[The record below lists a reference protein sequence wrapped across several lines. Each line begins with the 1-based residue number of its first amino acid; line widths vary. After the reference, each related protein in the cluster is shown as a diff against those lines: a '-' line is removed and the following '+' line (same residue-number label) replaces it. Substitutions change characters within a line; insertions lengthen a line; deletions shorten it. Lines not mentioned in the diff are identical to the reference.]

1 MAAATQACLCV
12 LFIVQM
18 NIRMKRYYF
27 ILFALC
33 LSLALSLF
41 SACSKGADEIAPD
54 QAEWTLKVSL
64 SDMQNGISAAAIA
77 SSVQNGISSA
87 AIASSAQNG
96 TSAQNSAS
104 SAQNG
109 ASAPRKIS
117 YSGTFGEHSEFE
129 TGDSFGL
136 FVLDENN
143 VIKFKNLKVYCS
155 GFDNKGES
163 VWSIYKDLA
172 GDGES
177 SNYPISEILSSGS
190 LYYAYYPYEEGLKT
204 IATLDELKNL
214 VTDHMNKL
222 PMDQSDSYTKYDLL
236 VASNIS
242 DCKYGEILLEGKNV
256 RINLAH
262 TMSMLRYLLPKG
274 SIKYDY
280 FFGGEDFTPN
290 LFSTA
295 GDAEEYRFIFKPG
308 QILDI
313 CIKYVNN
320 HKLYKI
326 ETGNLKNLYA
336 VITEAGHSYFLDRN
350 FPLIPYEVAID
361 MGTSV
366 MWSPFNLGVEREI
379 SATAANAMDYIG
391 KPVMWG
397 ANQYSDNF
405 GAKAYGIYCSQFTT
419 GTPPNNLPVNYNIS
433 GNTIY
438 DAASNM
444 WGGAWRIPTS
454 EEWEKLFEACNYSI
468 EDGKITFTR
477 KSTGNSITL
486 KYAGYYDSDTP
497 TATNTGYYWSATSSD
512 ADSNKSIAT
521 QFAAT
526 NTAPKLHPT
535 ANRYT
540 GLPVRPV
547 YSK

>member
-1 MAAATQACLCV
+1 
-12 LFIVQM
+12 
-18 NIRMKRYYF
+18 MKRYYF

-41 SACSKGADEIAPD
+41 SACSKEADEIAPD
-54 QAEWTLKVSL
+54 QAEWTLTVSL
-64 SDMQNGISAAAIA
+64 SDMQNGA
-77 SSVQNGISSA
+77 
-87 AIASSAQNG
+87 
-96 TSAQNSAS
+96 SAS
-104 SAQNG
+104 T
-109 ASAPRKIS
+109 KIS

-136 FVLDENN
+136 FVLDDKNE
-143 VIKFKNLKVYCS
+143 IKFGNRKVYCS
-155 GFDNKGES
+155 GFDNNGES
-163 VWSIYKDLA
+163 VWSIYKDLDV
-172 GDGES
+172 DGES

-190 LYYAYYPYEEGLKT
+190 LYYAYYPYKEGLETT
-204 IATLDELKNL
+204 ITTLEQLKNL
-214 VTDHMNKL
+214 VPDHMNNL

-242 DCKYGEILLEGKNV
+242 GCEYGEIHLEGKNV
-256 RINLAH
+256 RITLAH
-262 TMSMLRYLLPKG
+262 TMSLLRYLLPKG

-280 FFGGEDFTPN
+280 FFGGKDFTPN

-295 GDAEEYRFIFKPG
+295 GDKEEYRFIFKPG

-320 HKLYKI
+320 NKLYKI

-336 VITEAGHSYFLDRN
+336 IVSKAGYSYFLDRN

-379 SATAANAMDYIG
+379 TANAANAMDYIG

-405 GAKAYGIYCSQFTT
+405 GANAYGIYCSRFTT
-419 GTPPNNLPVNYNIS
+419 STPPNKLPKDSNIS
-433 GNTIY
+433 GNSIY

-444 WGGAWRIPTS
+444 WGGEWRIPTS
-454 EEWEKLFEACNYSI
+454 AEWEELFSACNYSI
-468 EDGKITFTR
+468 ADGKITFTN
-477 KSTGNSITL
+477 KKTGKTITL
-486 KYAGYYDSDTP
+486 KYAGYYDSATP

-512 ADSNKSIAT
+512 ADSTKSIAT

-535 ANRYT
+535 ANRFT

-547 YSK
+547 YSKNH

>member
-27 ILFALC
+27 IFFALC

-41 SACSKGADEIAPD
+41 SACSKEADEIAPD

-64 SDMQNGISAAAIA
+64 SDMQNGISAAAI
-77 SSVQNGISSA
+77 
-87 AIASSAQNG
+87 
-96 TSAQNSAS
+96 AS

-136 FVLDENN
+136 FVLDKNN
-143 VIKFKNLKVYCS
+143 EIKHTNLKVYCS
-155 GFDNKGES
+155 GFDNKGKS

-172 GDGES
+172 GDGGS

-214 VTDHMNKL
+214 VPDHMNNL

-236 VASNIS
+236 VASNIAG
-242 DCKYGEILLEGKNV
+242 CEYGEIHLEGKNV
-256 RINLAH
+256 RITLAH

-290 LFSTA
+290 LFSTV
-295 GDAEEYRFIFKPG
+295 GDKEEYRFIFKPG

-320 HKLYKI
+320 NKLYKI

-336 VITEAGHSYFLDRN
+336 IITKAGYSYFLDRD

-405 GAKAYGIYCSQFTT
+405 GANAYGIYCSRFTT
-419 GTPPNNLPVNYNIS
+419 STPPNKLPKDSNIS
-433 GNTIY
+433 GNSIY

-454 EEWEKLFEACNYSI
+454 AEWEELFSACNYSI
-468 EDGKITFTR
+468 ADGKITFTN
-477 KSTGNSITL
+477 KKTGKTITL

-497 TATNTGYYWSATSSD
+497 TATNTGYYWSATSS
-512 ADSNKSIAT
+512 ATDSTKAIAIS
-521 QFAAT
+521 FGAA
-526 NTAPKLHPT
+526 NTAPILHPT

-547 YSK
+547 YSKNH

>member
-64 SDMQNGISAAAIA
+64 SDMQNG
-77 SSVQNGISSA
+77 
-87 AIASSAQNG
+87 
-96 TSAQNSAS
+96 
-104 SAQNG
+104 

-136 FVLDENN
+136 FVLYKNNENY

-155 GFDNKGES
+155 GFDNKGNS
-163 VWSIYKDLA
+163 VWSIYKPLDRD
-172 GDGES
+172 GESSNGES
-177 SNYPISEILSSGS
+177 SNYPIYEILSSGS

-214 VTDHMNKL
+214 VPAHMNNL

-242 DCKYGEILLEGKNV
+242 GCEYGEIHLEGKNV
-256 RINLAH
+256 RITLAH

-280 FFGGEDFTPN
+280 FFGGKDFTPN

-379 SATAANAMDYIG
+379 SATAANAMDYKG

-405 GAKAYGIYCSQFTT
+405 GANAYGIYCSRFTT
-419 GTPPNNLPVNYNIS
+419 STPPNKLPKDSNIS
-433 GNTIY
+433 GNSIY

-444 WGGAWRIPTS
+444 WGGEWRIPTS
-454 EEWEKLFEACNYSI
+454 AEWEELFSACNYSI
-468 EDGKITFTR
+468 ADGKITFTS
-477 KSTGNSITL
+477 KSTGKTITL

-497 TATNTGYYWSATSSD
+497 TATNTGYYWSATSS
-512 ADSNKSIAT
+512 ATDSTKAIAIS
-521 QFAAT
+521 FGAA
-526 NTAPKLHPT
+526 NTAPILHPT

>member
-1 MAAATQACLCV
+1 
-12 LFIVQM
+12 M
-18 NIRMKRYYF
+18 NIRMKRYNF
-27 ILFALC
+27 IFFALC

-41 SACSKGADEIAPD
+41 SACSKEADEITPD
-54 QAEWTLKVSL
+54 QAEWALKVSL

-77 SSVQNGISSA
+77 ASA
-87 AIASSAQNG
+87 H
-96 TSAQNSAS
+96 NSAS
-104 SAQNG
+104 V
-109 ASAPRKIS
+109 PRKIS

-129 TGDSFGL
+129 TGDFFGL

-143 VIKFKNLKVYCS
+143 VIKFGNLKLYCS

-163 VWSIYKDLA
+163 VWSIYKPLDRD
-172 GDGES
+172 GESSNGES

-190 LYYAYYPYEEGLKT
+190 LYYAYYPYKEGLETT
-204 IATLDELKNL
+204 ITTLEALKNM
-214 VTDHMNKL
+214 VPAHMNNL

-256 RINLAH
+256 RITLAH

-280 FFGGEDFTPN
+280 FFGGKDFTPN

-295 GDAEEYRFIFKPG
+295 GDKEEYRFIFKPG

-320 HKLYKI
+320 NKLYKI

-336 VITEAGHSYFLDRN
+336 IITKAGYSYFLDRN

-379 SATAANAMDYIG
+379 SATAANAMDYEG

-405 GAKAYGIYCSQFTT
+405 GANAYGIYCSQFTT
-419 GTPPNNLPVNYNIS
+419 GTPPNKLPKDSNIS
-433 GNTIY
+433 GNSIY

-454 EEWEKLFEACNYSI
+454 AEWEELFSACTYSI
-468 EDGKITFTR
+468 ADGKITFTS
-477 KSTGNSITL
+477 KSTGKTITL

-497 TATNTGYYWSATSSD
+497 TATNTGYYWSATSS
-512 ADSNKSIAT
+512 ATDSTKSIAT

>member
-12 LFIVQM
+12 LFTVQM
-18 NIRMKRYYF
+18 NIRMKRYNF

-33 LSLALSLF
+33 LSLSLALSLF
-41 SACSKGADEIAPD
+41 SACSKEADEIAPD
-54 QAEWTLKVSL
+54 EAEWTLKVSL

-77 SSVQNGISSA
+77 SSAQNGISSA

-96 TSAQNSAS
+96 
-104 SAQNG
+104 
-109 ASAPRKIS
+109 ASAPRKIA

-143 VIKFKNLKVYCS
+143 EIKHTNLKVYCS
-155 GFDNKGES
+155 GFDNNGVS
-163 VWSIYKDLA
+163 VWSIYKPL
-172 GDGES
+172 GDGGS

-190 LYYAYYPYEEGLKT
+190 LYYAYYPYEKGLDT
-204 IATLDELKNL
+204 IATLDQLKNM
-214 VTDHMNKL
+214 VPAHMNNL

-242 DCKYGEILLEGKNV
+242 DCEYGDIHLEEKNV
-256 RINLAH
+256 HITLAH

-308 QILDI
+308 DTLDI

-336 VITEAGHSYFLDRN
+336 IVSKAGHSYFLDK
-350 FPLIPYEVAID
+350 
-361 MGTSV
+361 
-366 MWSPFNLGVEREI
+366 I
-379 SATAANAMDYIG
+379 SLLFLM
-391 KPVMWG
+391 
-397 ANQYSDNF
+397 
-405 GAKAYGIYCSQFTT
+405 
-419 GTPPNNLPVNYNIS
+419 
-433 GNTIY
+433 
-438 DAASNM
+438 
-444 WGGAWRIPTS
+444 
-454 EEWEKLFEACNYSI
+454 KL
-468 EDGKITFTR
+468 
-477 KSTGNSITL
+477 
-486 KYAGYYDSDTP
+486 
-497 TATNTGYYWSATSSD
+497 
-512 ADSNKSIAT
+512 
-521 QFAAT
+521 Q
-526 NTAPKLHPT
+526 
-535 ANRYT
+535 
-540 GLPVRPV
+540 
-547 YSK
+547 

>member
-1 MAAATQACLCV
+1 
-12 LFIVQM
+12 
-18 NIRMKRYYF
+18 MKRYYF

-41 SACSKGADEIAPD
+41 SACSKEVDEIAPD

-64 SDMQNGISAAAIA
+64 SDMQNG
-77 SSVQNGISSA
+77 
-87 AIASSAQNG
+87 
-96 TSAQNSAS
+96 TSA
-104 SAQNG
+104 
-109 ASAPRKIS
+109 PTKIS

-136 FVLDENN
+136 FVLYKNNENKV

-155 GFDNKGES
+155 GFDNKGKS
-163 VWSIYKDLA
+163 VWSIYKPL
-172 GDGES
+172 GGNGESPNGES

-190 LYYAYYPYEEGLKT
+190 LYYAYYPYKEGLETT
-204 IATLDELKNL
+204 ITTLEALKNM
-214 VTDHMNKL
+214 VPAHMNNL

-256 RINLAH
+256 RVTLAH

-280 FFGGEDFTPN
+280 FFGGKDFTPN

-295 GDAEEYRFIFKPG
+295 GDKEEYRFIFKPG

-320 HKLYKI
+320 NKLYKI

-336 VITEAGHSYFLDRN
+336 IITKAGYSYFLDRN

-379 SATAANAMDYIG
+379 SANAENAMDYIG

-405 GAKAYGIYCSQFTT
+405 GANAYGIYCSQFTT
-419 GTPPNNLPVNYNIS
+419 STPPNKLPKDSNIS
-433 GNTIY
+433 GNSIY

-444 WGGAWRIPTS
+444 WGGEWRIPTS
-454 EEWEKLFEACNYSI
+454 AEWEELFSACTYSI
-468 EDGKITFTR
+468 ADGKITFTS
-477 KSTGNSITL
+477 KSTGKTITL
-486 KYAGYYDSDTP
+486 KYAGYYDSATP
-497 TATNTGYYWSATSSD
+497 TATNTGYYWSATSN
-512 ADSNKSIAT
+512 ATDSTKSIAT

-526 NTAPKLHPT
+526 NTAPKLHTT

-547 YSK
+547 YSKNH

>member
-1 MAAATQACLCV
+1 MAAATQVCLCV
-12 LFIVQM
+12 LFTVQM

-27 ILFALC
+27 IFFAVC

-41 SACSKGADEIAPD
+41 SACSKEADEIAPD

-64 SDMQNGISAAAIA
+64 SDMQNGISAT
-77 SSVQNGISSA
+77 
-87 AIASSAQNG
+87 AIASSAHNG
-96 TSAQNSAS
+96 T
-104 SAQNG
+104 
-109 ASAPRKIS
+109 SAPRKIS

-143 VIKFKNLKVYCS
+143 VIFKNLKVYCS
-155 GFDNKGES
+155 GFDNKGKS

-214 VTDHMNKL
+214 VPDHMNKL

-256 RINLAH
+256 RITLAH

-405 GAKAYGIYCSQFTT
+405 GANAYGIYCSRFTT
-419 GTPPNNLPVNYNIS
+419 STPPNKLPKDSNIS
-433 GNTIY
+433 GNSIY

-454 EEWEKLFEACNYSI
+454 AEWEELFSACNYSI
-468 EDGKITFTR
+468 ADGKITFTN
-477 KSTGNSITL
+477 KKTGNTITL

-497 TATNTGYYWSATSSD
+497 TATNTGYYWSATSS
-512 ADSNKSIAT
+512 ATDSTKAIAIS
-521 QFAAT
+521 FGAA
-526 NTAPKLHPT
+526 NTAPILHPT

>member
-41 SACSKGADEIAPD
+41 SACSKEADEIAPD

-64 SDMQNGISAAAIA
+64 SDMQNG
-77 SSVQNGISSA
+77 
-87 AIASSAQNG
+87 
-96 TSAQNSAS
+96 
-104 SAQNG
+104 
-109 ASAPRKIS
+109 ASAPTKIL

-155 GFDNKGES
+155 GFDNNGES

-177 SNYPISEILSSGS
+177 SNYPISDILSSDS
-190 LYYAYYPYEEGLKT
+190 LYYAYYPYKEGLETT
-204 IATLDELKNL
+204 ITTLEQVKNL
-214 VTDHMNKL
+214 VPDHMNNL

-242 DCKYGEILLEGKNV
+242 DCEYGEIHLEGKNV
-256 RINLAH
+256 RITLAH

-290 LFSTA
+290 LFSTV
-295 GDAEEYRFIFKPG
+295 GDKEEYRFIFKPG

-320 HKLYKI
+320 NKLYKI

-336 VITEAGHSYFLDRN
+336 IITKAGYSYFLDRN

-405 GAKAYGIYCSQFTT
+405 GANAYGIYCSQFTT
-419 GTPPNNLPVNYNIS
+419 STPPNKLPKDSNIS
-433 GNTIY
+433 GNSIY

-444 WGGAWRIPTS
+444 WGGEWRIPTS
-454 EEWEKLFEACNYSI
+454 AEWEELFSACTYSI
-468 EDGKITFTR
+468 ADGKITFTS
-477 KSTGNSITL
+477 KSTGKTITL
-486 KYAGYYDSDTP
+486 KYAGYYDSASP
-497 TATNTGYYWSATSSD
+497 TATNTGYYWSATSS
-512 ADSNKSIAT
+512 ATDSTKSIAT
-521 QFAAT
+521 QFVAT

-535 ANRYT
+535 ANRFT

>member
-1 MAAATQACLCV
+1 MAAARRACLWV

-27 ILFALC
+27 IFFALC
-33 LSLALSLF
+33 LSLALSTF
-41 SACSKGADEIAPD
+41 SACSKEADEIAPD

-64 SDMQNGISAAAIA
+64 SDMQNGISAT
-77 SSVQNGISSA
+77 
-87 AIASSAQNG
+87 AIASSAHNG
-96 TSAQNSAS
+96 TSAAAIVS

-109 ASAPRKIS
+109 ASATRKIS

-155 GFDNKGES
+155 GFDNKGKS
-163 VWSIYKDLA
+163 VWSIYKPL
-172 GDGES
+172 GGNGESPNGESPNGES

-190 LYYAYYPYEEGLKT
+190 LYYAYYPYKEGLETT
-204 IATLDELKNL
+204 ITTLEALKNM
-214 VTDHMNKL
+214 VPAHMNNL

-242 DCKYGEILLEGKNV
+242 GCEYGYIYLEGKKV
-256 RINLAH
+256 HITLAH

-280 FFGGEDFTPN
+280 FFGGKDFTPN

-336 VITEAGHSYFLDRN
+336 IVSKAGHSYFLDRD

-366 MWSPFNLGVEREI
+366 M
-379 SATAANAMDYIG
+379 
-391 KPVMWG
+391 
-397 ANQYSDNF
+397 
-405 GAKAYGIYCSQFTT
+405 
-419 GTPPNNLPVNYNIS
+419 
-433 GNTIY
+433 
-438 DAASNM
+438 
-444 WGGAWRIPTS
+444 
-454 EEWEKLFEACNYSI
+454 
-468 EDGKITFTR
+468 
-477 KSTGNSITL
+477 
-486 KYAGYYDSDTP
+486 
-497 TATNTGYYWSATSSD
+497 
-512 ADSNKSIAT
+512 
-521 QFAAT
+521 
-526 NTAPKLHPT
+526 
-535 ANRYT
+535 
-540 GLPVRPV
+540 
-547 YSK
+547 

>member
-12 LFIVQM
+12 LFTVQM

-27 ILFALC
+27 IFFALC
-33 LSLALSLF
+33 LSLALSTF
-41 SACSKGADEIAPD
+41 SACSKKADEIGPE

-64 SDMQNGISAAAIA
+64 SDMQNG
-77 SSVQNGISSA
+77 
-87 AIASSAQNG
+87 
-96 TSAQNSAS
+96 
-104 SAQNG
+104 
-109 ASAPRKIS
+109 ASAPTKIS

-136 FVLDENN
+136 FVLYKKNENY

-155 GFDNKGES
+155 GFDNKGDS
-163 VWSIYKDLA
+163 VWSIYKPLDR
-172 GDGES
+172 DGES
-177 SNYPISEILSSGS
+177 SNYPIYEILSSGS
-190 LYYAYYPYEEGLKT
+190 LYYAYYPYKEGLETT
-204 IATLDELKNL
+204 ITTLEELKNM
-214 VTDHMNKL
+214 VPDHMNNL

-242 DCKYGEILLEGKNV
+242 DCKYGDIHLEGKNV
-256 RINLAH
+256 HITLAH

-274 SIKYDY
+274 SVKYDY

-295 GDAEEYRFIFKPG
+295 GDKEEYRFIFKPG
-308 QILDI
+308 DTLDI

-336 VITEAGHSYFLDRN
+336 IVSKAGHSYFLDRD

-361 MGTSV
+361 MGTTV

-379 SATAANAMDYIG
+379 SADSTNAMDYIG
-391 KPVMWG
+391 KPVLWG

-405 GAKAYGIYCSQFTT
+405 GANAYGIYCSQFTT
-419 GTPPNNLPVNYNIS
+419 STPPNKLPKDSNIS
-433 GNTIY
+433 GNSIY

-444 WGGAWRIPTS
+444 WGGRWRIPTS
-454 EEWEKLFEACNYSI
+454 KEWEDLFDACDYSI
-468 EDGKITFTR
+468 ADGKITFT
-477 KSTGNSITL
+477 STRTGKTITL
-486 KYAGYYDSDTP
+486 KYAGYYDSATP
-497 TATNTGYYWSATSSD
+497 SATNTGYYWSATSSATD
-512 ADSNKSIAT
+512 ATKSIAT

-526 NTAPKLHPT
+526 NTNTAVQLHPA

>member
-1 MAAATQACLCV
+1 MAAATQACLCAQ
-12 LFIVQM
+12 FTVQM

-41 SACSKGADEIAPD
+41 SACSKEADEIAPD

-64 SDMQNGISAAAIA
+64 SDMQNG
-77 SSVQNGISSA
+77 
-87 AIASSAQNG
+87 
-96 TSAQNSAS
+96 
-104 SAQNG
+104 
-109 ASAPRKIS
+109 ASAPTKIS

-136 FVLDENN
+136 FVLDDKNE
-143 VIKFKNLKVYCS
+143 IKHTNLKVYCS
-155 GFDNKGES
+155 GFDNKGKS
-163 VWSIYKDLA
+163 VWSIYKPLD
-172 GDGES
+172 GNGES

-190 LYYAYYPYEEGLKT
+190 LYYAYYPYKEGLETT
-204 IATLDELKNL
+204 ITTLEQLKKM
-214 VTDHMNKL
+214 VPDHMNNL

-242 DCKYGEILLEGKNV
+242 GCEYGEIHLEGKNV
-256 RINLAH
+256 RITLAH

-295 GDAEEYRFIFKPG
+295 GDKEEYRFIFKPG

-320 HKLYKI
+320 NKLYKI

-336 VITEAGHSYFLDRN
+336 IITKAGYSYFLDRN

-379 SATAANAMDYIG
+379 TANAANAMDYIG

-405 GAKAYGIYCSQFTT
+405 GANAYGIYCSRFTT
-419 GTPPNNLPVNYNIS
+419 STPPNKLPKDSNIS
-433 GNTIY
+433 GNSIY

-444 WGGAWRIPTS
+444 WGGEWRIPTS
-454 EEWEKLFEACNYSI
+454 AEWEELFSACTYSI
-468 EDGKITFTR
+468 ADGKITFTS
-477 KSTGNSITL
+477 KSTGKTITL

-497 TATNTGYYWSATSSD
+497 TATNTGYYWSATSS
-512 ADSNKSIAT
+512 ATDSTKAIAIS
-521 QFAAT
+521 FGAA
-526 NTAPKLHPT
+526 NTAPILHPT

-547 YSK
+547 YSKNH

>member
-1 MAAATQACLCV
+1 MLMAAATQACLCV
-12 LFIVQM
+12 LFTVQM

-41 SACSKGADEIAPD
+41 SACSKEADEIAPD

-64 SDMQNGISAAAIA
+64 SDMQNGISAAAI
-77 SSVQNGISSA
+77 
-87 AIASSAQNG
+87 
-96 TSAQNSAS
+96 AS

-136 FVLDENN
+136 FVLNEKNE
-143 VIKFKNLKVYCS
+143 IKHKNLKVYCS
-155 GFDNKGES
+155 GFDNKGKS

-172 GDGES
+172 GDGGS

-214 VTDHMNKL
+214 VPDHMNKL

-242 DCKYGEILLEGKNV
+242 GCEYGEIHLEGKNV
-256 RINLAH
+256 RITLAH

-280 FFGGEDFTPN
+280 FFGGKDFTPN

-336 VITEAGHSYFLDRN
+336 VITEAGHCYFLDRN

-366 MWSPFNLGVEREI
+366 LWSPFNLGVEREI
-379 SATAANAMDYIG
+379 SANAENAMDYIG

-405 GAKAYGIYCSQFTT
+405 GANAYGIYCSQFTT
-419 GTPPNNLPVNYNIS
+419 GTPPNNLPVNSNIS
-433 GNTIY
+433 GNSIY

-444 WGGAWRIPTS
+444 WGGRWRIPTS
-454 EEWEKLFEACNYSI
+454 EEWKELFEACNYSI
-468 EDGKITFTR
+468 ADGKITFT
-477 KSTGNSITL
+477 STRTGKTITL

-497 TATNTGYYWSATSSD
+497 TATNTGYYWSATSN
-512 ADSNKSIAT
+512 AKDSTKSIAT

-535 ANRYT
+535 ANRFT

-547 YSK
+547 YSKNH

>member
-1 MAAATQACLCV
+1 MAAATQVCLCV
-12 LFIVQM
+12 LFTVQM

-33 LSLALSLF
+33 LSLTHSLF
-41 SACSKGADEIAPD
+41 SACSKEADEIAPD

-64 SDMQNGISAAAIA
+64 SDMQNGA
-77 SSVQNGISSA
+77 SD
-87 AIASSAQNG
+87 
-96 TSAQNSAS
+96 
-104 SAQNG
+104 
-109 ASAPRKIS
+109 PRKIS

-155 GFDNKGES
+155 GFDNRGES

-172 GDGES
+172 GDGGS

-190 LYYAYYPYEEGLKT
+190 LYYAYYPYKEGLETT
-204 IATLDELKNL
+204 ITTLDQLKNL
-214 VTDHMNKL
+214 VPDHMNKL

-236 VASNIS
+236 VASNIAG
-242 DCKYGEILLEGKNV
+242 CEYGEIHLEGKNV
-256 RINLAH
+256 RITLAH

-280 FFGGEDFTPN
+280 FFGGKDFTPN

-295 GDAEEYRFIFKPG
+295 GDKEEYRFIFKPG

-320 HKLYKI
+320 NKLYKI

-336 VITEAGHSYFLDRN
+336 IITKAGYSYFLDRN

-405 GAKAYGIYCSQFTT
+405 GANAYGIYCSRFTT
-419 GTPPNNLPVNYNIS
+419 STPPNKLPKDSNIS
-433 GNTIY
+433 GNSIY

-454 EEWEKLFEACNYSI
+454 AEWEELFSACTYSI
-468 EDGKITFTR
+468 ADGKITFTS
-477 KSTGNSITL
+477 KSTGKTITL
-486 KYAGYYDSDTP
+486 KYAGYYDSATP
-497 TATNTGYYWSATSSD
+497 SATNTGYYWSATSSATD
-512 ADSNKSIAT
+512 ATKSIAT

-526 NTAPKLHPT
+526 NTNTAVQLHPA

>member
-1 MAAATQACLCV
+1 
-12 LFIVQM
+12 M

-33 LSLALSLF
+33 LSLTHSLF
-41 SACSKGADEIAPD
+41 SACSKEADEIAPD

-64 SDMQNGISAAAIA
+64 SDMQNGISSAAIA
-77 SSVQNGISSA
+77 SSAQNGISSA
-87 AIASSAQNG
+87 AIASFAQNG

-155 GFDNKGES
+155 GFDNKGKS
-163 VWSIYKDLA
+163 VWSIYKPLD
-172 GDGES
+172 GNGES

-214 VTDHMNKL
+214 VPAHMNDL

-242 DCKYGEILLEGKNV
+242 GCEYGDIHLEGKNV
-256 RINLAH
+256 RITLAH

-280 FFGGEDFTPN
+280 FFGGKDFTPN

-366 MWSPFNLGVEREI
+366 LWSPFNLGVEREI
-379 SATAANAMDYIG
+379 SANAENAMDYIG

-405 GAKAYGIYCSQFTT
+405 GANAYGIYCSRFTT
-419 GTPPNNLPVNYNIS
+419 STPPNKLPKDSNIS
-433 GNTIY
+433 GNSIY

-454 EEWEKLFEACNYSI
+454 AEWEELFSACTYSI
-468 EDGKITFTR
+468 ADGKITFTS
-477 KSTGNSITL
+477 KSTGKTITL

-497 TATNTGYYWSATSSD
+497 TATNTGYYWSATSS
-512 ADSNKSIAT
+512 ATDSTKAIAISFGQPIQRQYCIQLQTAT
-521 QFAAT
+521 QAY
-526 NTAPKLHPT
+526 P
-535 ANRYT
+535 
-540 GLPVRPV
+540 
-547 YSK
+547 

>member
-1 MAAATQACLCV
+1 
-12 LFIVQM
+12 M
-18 NIRMKRYYF
+18 NIRMKRYNF
-27 ILFALC
+27 IFFALS

-41 SACSKGADEIAPD
+41 SACSKEADEIAPD

-64 SDMQNGISAAAIA
+64 SDMQNG
-77 SSVQNGISSA
+77 
-87 AIASSAQNG
+87 
-96 TSAQNSAS
+96 
-104 SAQNG
+104 
-109 ASAPRKIS
+109 ASAPTKIS

-155 GFDNKGES
+155 GFDNKGKS
-163 VWSIYKDLA
+163 VWSIYKPL
-172 GDGES
+172 GGNGESSNGES

-190 LYYAYYPYEEGLKT
+190 LYYAYYPYKEGLETT
-204 IATLDELKNL
+204 ITTLDQLKNL

-242 DCKYGEILLEGKNV
+242 GCEYGVIHLEGKNV
-256 RINLAH
+256 RITLAH

-274 SIKYDY
+274 SVKYDY

-295 GDAEEYRFIFKPG
+295 GDKEEYRFIFKPG

-320 HKLYKI
+320 NKLYKI

-336 VITEAGHSYFLDRN
+336 IITKAGYSYFLDRN

-379 SATAANAMDYIG
+379 SATATNAMDYIG

-405 GAKAYGIYCSQFTT
+405 GANAYGIYCSQFTT
-419 GTPPNNLPVNYNIS
+419 GTPPNKLPKDSNIS
-433 GNTIY
+433 GNSIY

-444 WGGAWRIPTS
+444 WGGEWRIPTS
-454 EEWEKLFEACNYSI
+454 AEWEELFSACTYSI
-468 EDGKITFTR
+468 ADGKITFTSKR
-477 KSTGNSITL
+477 TGKTITL
-486 KYAGYYDSDTP
+486 KYAGYYDSATP
-497 TATNTGYYWSATSSD
+497 SATNTGYYWSATSS
-512 ADSNKSIAT
+512 ADPTKAIAT

-526 NTAPKLHPT
+526 NTNTAVQLHPA

>member
-1 MAAATQACLCV
+1 
-12 LFIVQM
+12 M

-41 SACSKGADEIAPD
+41 SACSKEADEIAPD

-104 SAQNG
+104 AATIASSAHNG
-109 ASAPRKIS
+109 TSAPRKIS

-155 GFDNKGES
+155 GFDNNGVS
-163 VWSIYKDLA
+163 VWSIYKPL
-172 GDGES
+172 GDGGS

-214 VTDHMNKL
+214 VPDHMNKL

-242 DCKYGEILLEGKNV
+242 GCEYGKILLEGKKV
-256 RINLAH
+256 HITLAH

-280 FFGGEDFTPN
+280 FFGGKDFTPN

-295 GDAEEYRFIFKPG
+295 GDKEEYRFIFKPG

-320 HKLYKI
+320 NKLYKI

-336 VITEAGHSYFLDRN
+336 IVSKAGYSYFLDRN

-379 SATAANAMDYIG
+379 TANAANAMDYIG

-405 GAKAYGIYCSQFTT
+405 GANAYGIYCSRFTT
-419 GTPPNNLPVNYNIS
+419 STPPNKLPKDSNIS
-433 GNTIY
+433 GNSIY

-454 EEWEKLFEACNYSI
+454 AEWEELFSACNYSI
-468 EDGKITFTR
+468 ADGKITFTS
-477 KSTGNSITL
+477 KSTGKTITL

-497 TATNTGYYWSATSSD
+497 TATNTGYYWSATSS
-512 ADSNKSIAT
+512 ATDSTKAIAIS
-521 QFAAT
+521 FGAA
-526 NTAPKLHPT
+526 NTAPILHPT

-547 YSK
+547 YSKNH

>member
-1 MAAATQACLCV
+1 MN
-12 LFIVQM
+12 
-18 NIRMKRYYF
+18 NIRMKRYNF
-27 ILFALC
+27 IFFALC
-33 LSLALSLF
+33 LSLSLALSLF
-41 SACSKGADEIAPD
+41 SACSKEADEIAPD

-64 SDMQNGISAAAIA
+64 SDMQNGISAAAI
-77 SSVQNGISSA
+77 
-87 AIASSAQNG
+87 
-96 TSAQNSAS
+96 AS

-136 FVLDENN
+136 FVLNEKNE
-143 VIKFKNLKVYCS
+143 IKHKNLKVYCS
-155 GFDNKGES
+155 GFDNKGKS
-163 VWSIYKDLA
+163 VWSIYKPLDRD
-172 GDGES
+172 GESSNGESPNGES
-177 SNYPISEILSSGS
+177 SNYPIYEILSSGS
-190 LYYAYYPYEEGLKT
+190 LYYAYYPYEEGLETT
-204 IATLDELKNL
+204 ITSLEQLKNL
-214 VTDHMNKL
+214 VPAHMNNL

-236 VASNIS
+236 VASNIE
-242 DCKYGEILLEGKNV
+242 DCKYGKIRLEGKEGKNV
-256 RINLAH
+256 CITLAH

-280 FFGGEDFTPN
+280 FFGGKDFTPN

-295 GDAEEYRFIFKPG
+295 GDKDEYRFIFKPD

-336 VITEAGHSYFLDRN
+336 IVSKAGHSYFLDRD

-405 GAKAYGIYCSQFTT
+405 GANAYGIYCSRFTT
-419 GTPPNNLPVNYNIS
+419 STPPNKLPKDSNIS
-433 GNTIY
+433 GNSIY

-454 EEWEKLFEACNYSI
+454 AEWEELFSACNYSI
-468 EDGKITFTR
+468 ADGKITFTN
-477 KSTGNSITL
+477 KKTGKTITL
-486 KYAGYYDSDTP
+486 KYAGYYDSATP
-497 TATNTGYYWSATSSD
+497 TATNTGYYWSATSS
-512 ADSNKSIAT
+512 ATDSTKAIAIS
-521 QFAAT
+521 FGAA
-526 NTAPKLHPT
+526 NTAPILHPT
-535 ANRYT
+535 ANRFT

-547 YSK
+547 YSKNH

>member
-1 MAAATQACLCV
+1 MAAATQVCLCV
-12 LFIVQM
+12 LFTVQM

-27 ILFALC
+27 ILFVLC

-41 SACSKGADEIAPD
+41 SACSKEAAEIAPD
-54 QAEWTLKVSL
+54 PAEWTLKVSL

-77 SSVQNGISSA
+77 SSAQNGISA
-87 AIASSAQNG
+87 ATI
-96 TSAQNSAS
+96 AS

-214 VTDHMNKL
+214 VPDHMNKL

-242 DCKYGEILLEGKNV
+242 GCEYGKILLEGKKV
-256 RINLAH
+256 HITLAH
-262 TMSMLRYLLPKG
+262 TMSLLRYLLPEG

-280 FFGGEDFTPN
+280 FFGGKDFTPN

-366 MWSPFNLGVEREI
+366 LWSPFNLGVEREI
-379 SATAANAMDYIG
+379 SANAENAMDYIG

-405 GAKAYGIYCSQFTT
+405 GANAYGIYCSQFTT
-419 GTPPNNLPVNYNIS
+419 GTPPNKLPKDSNIS
-433 GNTIY
+433 GNSIY

-454 EEWEKLFEACNYSI
+454 AEWEELFSACNYSI
-468 EDGKITFTR
+468 ADGKITFTST
-477 KSTGNSITL
+477 STGNSITL
-486 KYAGYYDSDTP
+486 KYAGYYDSATP
-497 TATNTGYYWSATSSD
+497 TATNTGYYWSATSS
-512 ADSNKSIAT
+512 ATDSTKSIAT

-535 ANRYT
+535 ANRFT

-547 YSK
+547 YSKNH

>member
-1 MAAATQACLCV
+1 
-12 LFIVQM
+12 M

-27 ILFALC
+27 IFFALC

-41 SACSKGADEIAPD
+41 SACSKEADEIAPD
-54 QAEWTLKVSL
+54 QAEWTLTVSL
-64 SDMQNGISAAAIA
+64 SDMQNG
-77 SSVQNGISSA
+77 
-87 AIASSAQNG
+87 
-96 TSAQNSAS
+96 
-104 SAQNG
+104 
-109 ASAPRKIS
+109 ASAPTKIS

-242 DCKYGEILLEGKNV
+242 DCKYGEILLEGKERKNV
-256 RINLAH
+256 RITLAH
-262 TMSMLRYLLPKG
+262 TMSLLRYLLPKG

-280 FFGGEDFTPN
+280 FFGGKDFTPN

-295 GDAEEYRFIFKPG
+295 GDKEEYRFIFKPG

-336 VITEAGHSYFLDRN
+336 VITEAGHSYFLDRD

-366 MWSPFNLGVEREI
+366 MWSPFNLGVEMEI

-405 GAKAYGIYCSQFTT
+405 GANAYGIYCSQFTT
-419 GTPPNNLPVNYNIS
+419 GTPPNNLPVNSNIS
-433 GNTIY
+433 GNSIY

-444 WGGAWRIPTS
+444 WGGRWRIPTS
-454 EEWEKLFEACNYSI
+454 KEWEELFEACNYSI
-468 EDGKITFTR
+468 ADGKITFT
-477 KSTGNSITL
+477 STRTGKTITL
-486 KYAGYYDSDTP
+486 KYAGYYDSATP
-497 TATNTGYYWSATSSD
+497 SATNTGYYWSATSSATD
-512 ADSNKSIAT
+512 ATKSIAT

>member
-1 MAAATQACLCV
+1 
-12 LFIVQM
+12 M

-41 SACSKGADEIAPD
+41 SACSKEADEIAPD

-77 SSVQNGISSA
+77 SSAQNSISAA
-87 AIASSAQNG
+87 AIAASAH
-96 TSAQNSAS
+96 NSAS
-104 SAQNG
+104 V
-109 ASAPRKIS
+109 PRKIS

-136 FVLDENN
+136 FVLYKNN
-143 VIKFKNLKVYCS
+143 ETKVVIKFKNLKVYCS
-155 GFDNKGES
+155 GFDNKGKS
-163 VWSIYKDLA
+163 VWSIYKPL
-172 GDGES
+172 GGNGESSNGES

-190 LYYAYYPYEEGLKT
+190 LYYAYYPYKEGLETT
-204 IATLDELKNL
+204 ITTLEALKNM
-214 VTDHMNKL
+214 VPAHMNNL

-256 RINLAH
+256 RITLAH

-280 FFGGEDFTPN
+280 FFGGKDFTPN

-295 GDAEEYRFIFKPG
+295 GDKEEYRFIFKPG

-320 HKLYKI
+320 NKLYKI

-336 VITEAGHSYFLDRN
+336 IITKAGYSYFLDRN

-379 SATAANAMDYIG
+379 TANAANAMDYIG

-405 GAKAYGIYCSQFTT
+405 GANAYGIYCSRFTT
-419 GTPPNNLPVNYNIS
+419 STPPNKLPKDSNIS
-433 GNTIY
+433 GNSIY

-454 EEWEKLFEACNYSI
+454 AEWEELFSACTYSI
-468 EDGKITFTR
+468 ADGKITFTS
-477 KSTGNSITL
+477 KSTGKTITL
-486 KYAGYYDSDTP
+486 KYAGYYDSATP
-497 TATNTGYYWSATSSD
+497 TATNTGYYWSATSN
-512 ADSNKSIAT
+512 ATDSTKSIAT

-526 NTAPKLHPT
+526 NTAPKLHTT

-547 YSK
+547 YSKNH

>member
-12 LFIVQM
+12 LFTVQM

-41 SACSKGADEIAPD
+41 SACSKEADEIAPD

-64 SDMQNGISAAAIA
+64 SDMQNGA
-77 SSVQNGISSA
+77 SD
-87 AIASSAQNG
+87 
-96 TSAQNSAS
+96 
-104 SAQNG
+104 
-109 ASAPRKIS
+109 PRKIS

-143 VIKFKNLKVYCS
+143 EIKHTNLKVYCS
-155 GFDNKGES
+155 GFDNNGVS
-163 VWSIYKDLA
+163 VWSIYKPL
-172 GDGES
+172 GDGGS

-190 LYYAYYPYEEGLKT
+190 LYYAYYPYKEGLETT
-204 IATLDELKNL
+204 ITTLEELKNM
-214 VTDHMNKL
+214 VPDHMNNL

-256 RINLAH
+256 RITLAH

-280 FFGGEDFTPN
+280 FFGGKDFTPN

-295 GDAEEYRFIFKPG
+295 GDKEEYRFIFKPG

-320 HKLYKI
+320 NKLYKI

-336 VITEAGHSYFLDRN
+336 IITKAGYSYFLDRN

-405 GAKAYGIYCSQFTT
+405 GANAYGIYCSRFTT
-419 GTPPNNLPVNYNIS
+419 STPPNKLPKDSNIS
-433 GNTIY
+433 GNSIY

-454 EEWEKLFEACNYSI
+454 AEWEELFSACNYSI
-468 EDGKITFTR
+468 ADGKITFTN
-477 KSTGNSITL
+477 KKTGKTITL

-497 TATNTGYYWSATSSD
+497 TATNTGYYWSATSS
-512 ADSNKSIAT
+512 ATDSTKAIAIS
-521 QFAAT
+521 FGAA
-526 NTAPKLHPT
+526 NTAPILHPT

>member
-12 LFIVQM
+12 LFTVQM

-41 SACSKGADEIAPD
+41 SACSKEADEIAPD
-54 QAEWTLKVSL
+54 QAEWTLTVSL
-64 SDMQNGISAAAIA
+64 SDMQNG
-77 SSVQNGISSA
+77 
-87 AIASSAQNG
+87 
-96 TSAQNSAS
+96 
-104 SAQNG
+104 
-109 ASAPRKIS
+109 ASAPTKIS

-136 FVLDENN
+136 FVLDDKNE
-143 VIKFKNLKVYCS
+143 IKFGNRKVYCS
-155 GFDNKGES
+155 GFDNNGES
-163 VWSIYKDLA
+163 VWSIYKDLDV
-172 GDGES
+172 DGES

-190 LYYAYYPYEEGLKT
+190 LYYAYYPYKEGLETT
-204 IATLDELKNL
+204 ITTLEQLKNL
-214 VTDHMNKL
+214 VPDHMNNL

-242 DCKYGEILLEGKNV
+242 DCEYGDIHLEKKNV
-256 RINLAH
+256 HITLAH
-262 TMSMLRYLLPKG
+262 TMSMLRYLLPQG

-308 QILDI
+308 DTLDI

-336 VITEAGHSYFLDRN
+336 IVSKAGHSYFLDRD

-361 MGTSV
+361 MGTTV

-379 SATAANAMDYIG
+379 TANAANAMDYIG

>member
-12 LFIVQM
+12 LFTVQM

-41 SACSKGADEIAPD
+41 SACSKEADEIAPD

-96 TSAQNSAS
+96 T

-214 VTDHMNKL
+214 VPAHMNNL

-242 DCKYGEILLEGKNV
+242 GCVYGDIHLEGKNV
-256 RINLAH
+256 HI
-262 TMSMLRYLLPKG
+262 
-274 SIKYDY
+274 
-280 FFGGEDFTPN
+280 
-290 LFSTA
+290 
-295 GDAEEYRFIFKPG
+295 
-308 QILDI
+308 
-313 CIKYVNN
+313 
-320 HKLYKI
+320 
-326 ETGNLKNLYA
+326 TGHLQ
-336 VITEAGHSYFLDRN
+336 
-350 FPLIPYEVAID
+350 
-361 MGTSV
+361 TSV
-366 MWSPFNLGVEREI
+366 
-379 SATAANAMDYIG
+379 A
-391 KPVMWG
+391 
-397 ANQYSDNF
+397 
-405 GAKAYGIYCSQFTT
+405 
-419 GTPPNNLPVNYNIS
+419 
-433 GNTIY
+433 
-438 DAASNM
+438 
-444 WGGAWRIPTS
+444 
-454 EEWEKLFEACNYSI
+454 
-468 EDGKITFTR
+468 
-477 KSTGNSITL
+477 
-486 KYAGYYDSDTP
+486 
-497 TATNTGYYWSATSSD
+497 
-512 ADSNKSIAT
+512 
-521 QFAAT
+521 
-526 NTAPKLHPT
+526 
-535 ANRYT
+535 
-540 GLPVRPV
+540 
-547 YSK
+547 

>member
-1 MAAATQACLCV
+1 
-12 LFIVQM
+12 M

-41 SACSKGADEIAPD
+41 SACSKEADEIAPD

-64 SDMQNGISAAAIA
+64 SDMQNG
-77 SSVQNGISSA
+77 
-87 AIASSAQNG
+87 
-96 TSAQNSAS
+96 
-104 SAQNG
+104 
-109 ASAPRKIS
+109 ASAPTKIS

-190 LYYAYYPYEEGLKT
+190 HYYAYHPYEEGLKT
-204 IATLDELKNL
+204 IATLEQLKNL
-214 VTDHMNKL
+214 VPAHMNNL

-242 DCKYGEILLEGKNV
+242 GCKYGEILLEGKERKNV
-256 RINLAH
+256 RITLAH
-262 TMSMLRYLLPKG
+262 TMSLLRYLLPKG

-280 FFGGEDFTPN
+280 FFGGKDFTPN

-295 GDAEEYRFIFKPG
+295 GDKEEYRFIFKPG
-308 QILDI
+308 LILDI

-320 HKLYKI
+320 NKLYKI

-336 VITEAGHSYFLDRN
+336 IITKAGYSYFLDRN

-379 SATAANAMDYIG
+379 SATAANAMDHIG
-391 KPVMWG
+391 KPVMWA

-405 GAKAYGIYCSQFTT
+405 GANAYGIYCSQFTT
-419 GTPPNNLPVNYNIS
+419 VTPPNKLPKDSNIS
-433 GNTIY
+433 GNSIY

-444 WGGAWRIPTS
+444 WGGEWRIPTS
-454 EEWEKLFEACNYSI
+454 AEWEELFSACTYSI
-468 EDGKITFTR
+468 ADGKITFTS
-477 KSTGNSITL
+477 KSTKNTITL

-497 TATNTGYYWSATSSD
+497 SATNTGYYWSATSSATD
-512 ADSNKSIAT
+512 ATKSIAT

>member
-1 MAAATQACLCV
+1 MAAATQVCLCV
-12 LFIVQM
+12 LFTVQM

-41 SACSKGADEIAPD
+41 SACSKEADEIAPD

-77 SSVQNGISSA
+77 SSSQNNISTAGI
-87 AIASSAQNG
+87 
-96 TSAQNSAS
+96 AS

-136 FVLDENN
+136 FVLDEKNE
-143 VIKFKNLKVYCS
+143 IKHTNLKVYCS

-177 SNYPISEILSSGS
+177 SNYPISDILSSGS
-190 LYYAYYPYEEGLKT
+190 LYYAYYPYEEGLETT
-204 IATLDELKNL
+204 ITTLEQLKNL
-214 VTDHMNKL
+214 VPDHMNNL

-236 VASNIS
+236 VASNIAG
-242 DCKYGEILLEGKNV
+242 CEYGEIHLEGKNV
-256 RINLAH
+256 RITLAH

-280 FFGGEDFTPN
+280 FFGGKDFTPN

-295 GDAEEYRFIFKPG
+295 GDKEEYRFIFKPG

-405 GAKAYGIYCSQFTT
+405 GANAYGIYCSRFTT
-419 GTPPNNLPVNYNIS
+419 STPPNKLPKDSNIS
-433 GNTIY
+433 GNSIY

-454 EEWEKLFEACNYSI
+454 AEWEELFSACNYSI
-468 EDGKITFTR
+468 ADGKITFTS
-477 KSTGNSITL
+477 KSTGKTITL

-497 TATNTGYYWSATSSD
+497 TATNTGYYWSATSS
-512 ADSNKSIAT
+512 ATDSTKAIAIS
-521 QFAAT
+521 FGAA
-526 NTAPKLHPT
+526 NTAPILHPT

-547 YSK
+547 YSKNH

>member
-1 MAAATQACLCV
+1 
-12 LFIVQM
+12 M

-41 SACSKGADEIAPD
+41 SACSKGVDEIAPD

-64 SDMQNGISAAAIA
+64 SDMQNG
-77 SSVQNGISSA
+77 
-87 AIASSAQNG
+87 
-96 TSAQNSAS
+96 
-104 SAQNG
+104 
-109 ASAPRKIS
+109 ASAPTKIS

-136 FVLDENN
+136 FVLYKNNENKV

-155 GFDNKGES
+155 GFDNKGKS
-163 VWSIYKDLA
+163 VWSIYKPL
-172 GDGES
+172 GGNGESPNGESPNGES

-190 LYYAYYPYEEGLKT
+190 LYYAYYPYKEGLETT
-204 IATLDELKNL
+204 ITTLEALKNM
-214 VTDHMNKL
+214 VPAHMNNL

-256 RINLAH
+256 RITLAH

-280 FFGGEDFTPN
+280 FFGGKDFTPN

-295 GDAEEYRFIFKPG
+295 GDKEEYRFIFKPG

-320 HKLYKI
+320 NKLYKI

-336 VITEAGHSYFLDRN
+336 IITKAGYSYFLDRN

-405 GAKAYGIYCSQFTT
+405 GANAYGIYCSQFTT
-419 GTPPNNLPVNYNIS
+419 STPPNKLPKDSNIS
-433 GNTIY
+433 GNSIY

-454 EEWEKLFEACNYSI
+454 AEWEELFSACTYSI
-468 EDGKITFTR
+468 ADGKITFTNT
-477 KSTGNSITL
+477 STGNSITL
-486 KYAGYYDSDTP
+486 KYAGYYDSASP
-497 TATNTGYYWSATSSD
+497 TATNTGYYWSATSS
-512 ADSNKSIAT
+512 ADPTKAIAT
-521 QFAAT
+521 QFAA
-526 NTAPKLHPT
+526 NTAPKLHTT